1 MPESTHNF
9 SPEGCVYIA
18 MGSSAMAPDSSQTFR
33 RNLTVTYAI
42 AAVVWVVAG
51 VLLFGVMFLLIDL
64 SLASSQPGGYT
75 SAAIL
80 VPVLA
85 PVLIILAIWLLLRRN
100 HVPKA
105 FLVSL
110 LGTLLGG
117 GGAVGLV
124 LLILQ
129 TDLAPGAF
137 WLPIAVLLPA
147 SYVMIGRFVFPASS
161 RSGTSQR

>member
-1 MPESTHNF
+1 MRPPNYGMVDHS
-9 SPEGCVYIA
+9 
-18 MGSSAMAPDSSQTFR
+18 GSVLK

-64 SLASSQPGGYT
+64 SLASSQPGGYA

-147 SYVMIGRFVFPASS
+147 SYVLIGRFVFPASS

>member
-1 MPESTHNF
+1 MVR
-9 SPEGCVYIA
+9 SPDDVFGQS
-18 MGSSAMAPDSSQTFR
+18 GSILR
-33 RNLTVTYAI
+33 RNLRVTYAI

-51 VLLFGVMFLLIDL
+51 VVVIGLMFFLIGRA
-64 SLASSQPGGYT
+64 LASGEPEGYS

-85 PVLIILAIWLLLRRN
+85 PVLIILAIWLLLRAN

-129 TDLAPGAF
+129 TDLTPGAF

-147 SYVMIGRFVFPASS
+147 SYVLIGRFVFPASS